1 LCTLLLFLLIN
12 LCIFVFSFPLFRI
25 YSIEK
30 KQKTKKP
37 KTKNKNKK
45 KLPTFEA
52 AVGGNQP
59 PFQVAAAARQPAATH
74 PGCAAT
80 VAKLPPFVTAVGSY
94 RQLPWR

>member
-1 LCTLLLFLLIN
+1 LKKTKN
-12 LCIFVFSFPLFRI
+12 P
-25 YSIEK
+25 K
-30 KQKTKKP
+30 PKNQKNQKQKTK
-37 KTKNKNKK
+37 TK

-59 PFQVAAAARQPAATH
+59 SFQVAAAARQPTATH
-74 PGCAAT
+74 PGRAAT